1 MLREL
6 LKSESGLTSIEYGLI
21 AALVAVV
28 AFPAMGPIGDEL
40 QTQFS
45 TVGSTISGA
54 AVSGGDSG
62 SGSGDGGSGSGD
74 GGSGGDP
81 VFGEGTTE
89 SGVEIGANAET
100 GSNVQIKEN
109 P

>member
-6 LKSESGLTSIEYGLI
+6 LKSESGLTSIEYGLV

-28 AFPAMGPIGDEL
+28 AIPAMGAIGDEL
-40 QTQFS
+40 QTEFS

-54 AVSGGDSG
+54 AVAGGDSG
-62 SGSGDGGSGSGD
+62 SGSSD

-81 VFGEGTTE
+81 VVGEGTTFE
-89 SGVEIGANAET
+89 SGVDIGANAEI
-100 GSNVQIKEN
+100 GSNVQSK
-109 P
+109 

>member
-6 LKSESGLTSIEYGLI
+6 LKSESGLTNIEYGLI

-28 AFPAMGPIGDEL
+28 AIPAMGAIGDEL
-40 QTQFS
+40 QTEFS

-54 AVSGGDSG
+54 AVAGGDGG
-62 SGSGDGGSGSGD
+62 SGSGDGGIGSGD

-81 VFGEGTTE
+81 VVGEGTTVE
-89 SGVEIGANAET
+89 SEVDIGANAEI
-100 GSNVQIKEN
+100 GSNVQIK
-109 P
+109 